1 MKKVLA
7 IFLVILL
14 GASLAGCQPKE
25 KVEISPALSLFIEG
39 LREKKLS
46 GPFGRFGWLRDW
58 SIYNVEY
65 SKLTR
70 QTLIT
75 TSFETTDYYIL
86 LKYDFRSSNFE
97 WSEFGAVKL
106 DSIDKVDIEQ
116 PYRFWL
122 RRFFF
127 AASHL

>member
-1 MKKVLA
+1 MKKMLA

-14 GASLAGCQPKE
+14 GASLVGCQPEE
-25 KVEISPALSLFIEG
+25 KVETSPALSLFKEG
-39 LREKKLS
+39 LKEKKLS
-46 GPFGRFGWLRDW
+46 GPFSRFGWLRDW
-58 SIYNVEY
+58 FIHDVEY
-65 SKLTR
+65 SQLTK

-75 TSFETTDYYIL
+75 TSLETTDYYIL
-86 LKYDFRSSNFE
+86 LKYDFRISNFE
-97 WSEFGAVKL
+97 WSEFGVVKL

-127 AASHL
+127 AASH